1 MPVMKFDVNETYA
14 PNPRTTAKGQHI
26 VHISID
32 KEGNEKP
39 PLPLAD
45 KFDIVGNGTD
55 GGGAHY
61 RIIRYQDRCTRQ
73 TRHAA
78 LPCAEIGSNAAWAKL
93 QGMGIVVYSGRAK
106 REYLADYLQTAG
118 SRDFWQITDKAGWQ
132 GNAYILP
139 SGEVLQAGEGE
150 CHVLYNGDTSQA
162 AAYTAKG
169 SLHEWRENVAKYA
182 AGNSRLLLAIGAALA
197 APMMNRLEEAGGG
210 FHLYGA
216 SRDGKTTAAK
226 AALSVWGNPDAAK
239 LSWNGTALGFGN
251 TALARNDNLLVL
263 DEIGQVKHAKTV
275 SETAYAVIDGTGKIQ
290 GHKDGGNRLI
300 RQWRTLL
307 FSTGEYDMQSYVE
320 RGGEKW
326 EAGQNVRIP
335 SLPSRAA
342 YGIYENLHGFR
353 DGAALSDHLLHQIGQ
368 YHGTAGR
375 AWIEQLRHIDT
386 DAIRETR
393 DSFLRML
400 PELNGQILTVARRFA
415 LVAAALEL
423 SADITGLPSGQ
434 GMAAMKQYFEEWI
447 DENGTESHEER
458 TIIRNAVRFFELYA
472 HTPRFAIFDALQK
485 DHDRNH
491 AGYYKAKNG
500 DYAAPAAEREQEYW
514 VIPTVFETEICKGRN
529 TAMVCRILHGAGW
542 LEKYSGERY
551 QFQRGD
557 KIRYYVF
564 DGVRPPEK

>member
-1 MPVMKFDVNETYA
+1 MSADGPGDW
-14 PNPRTTAKGQHI
+14 PRD
-26 VHISID
+26 S
-32 KEGNEKP
+32 EGYP
-39 PLPLAD
+39 
-45 KFDIVGNGTD
+45 
-55 GGGAHY
+55 H
-61 RIIRYQDRCTRQ
+61 R
-73 TRHAA
+73 
-78 LPCAEIGSNAAWAKL
+78 
-93 QGMGIVVYSGRAK
+93 
-106 REYLADYLQTAG
+106 
-118 SRDFWQITDKAGWQ
+118 
-132 GNAYILP
+132 
-139 SGEVLQAGEGE
+139 
-150 CHVLYNGDTSQA
+150 QA
-162 AAYTAKG
+162 ARVVLFDARG
-169 SLHEWRENVAKYA
+169 
-182 AGNSRLLLAIGAALA
+182 RLLLAIGAALA

-226 AALSVWGNPDAAK
+226 AALSVWGDPDAAK

-335 SLPSRAA
+335 SLPSRAI
-342 YGIYENLHGFR
+342 YGIYENLHSFK

-375 AWIEQLRHIDT
+375 AWIDQLRHIDT
-386 DAIRETR
+386 AAIRETR

-514 VIPTVFETEICKGRN
+514 VIPAVFEEEICKGRN

-564 DGVRPPEK
+564 DGVRPPDK

>member
-14 PNPRTTAKGQHI
+14 PNPRTTAKGQYI

-139 SGEVLQAGEGE
+139 SGEVLQADEGE
-150 CHVLYNGDTSQA
+150 CRVLYNGDTSQA

-226 AALSVWGNPDAAK
+226 AALSVWGDPDAAK

-335 SLPSRAA
+335 SLPARAA
-342 YGIYENLHGFR
+342 YGIYENLHGFEN
-353 DGAALSDHLLHQIGQ
+353 GAALSDHLLHQIGQ

-375 AWIEQLRHIDT
+375 AWIEKLRHTDT
-386 DAIRETR
+386 SAIRETR
-393 DSFLRML
+393 DSFLQML

-423 SADITGLPSGQ
+423 SAGITGLPSGQ

-447 DENGTESHEER
+447 DENGMESHEER

-491 AGYYKAKNG
+491 AGYYKTKNG

-514 VIPTVFETEICKGRN
+514 VIPAVFEEEICKGRN

>member
-14 PNPRTTAKGQHI
+14 PNPRTTAKGQYI

-150 CHVLYNGDTSQA
+150 CRVLYNGDTSQA

-169 SLHEWRENVAKYA
+169 SLQEWRENVAKYA

-226 AALSVWGNPDAAK
+226 AALSVWGDPDAAK

-335 SLPSRAA
+335 SLPSRAI
-342 YGIYENLHGFR
+342 YGIYENLHSFEN
-353 DGAALSDHLLHQIGQ
+353 GAALSDHLLHQIGQ

-386 DAIRETR
+386 AAIRETR

-472 HTPRFAIFDALQK
+472 HTPRFAIFNALQE

-514 VIPTVFETEICKGRN
+514 VIPTVFEEEICKGRN
-529 TAMVCRILHGAGW
+529 TAMVCRILHGVGW

>member
-1 MPVMKFDVNETYA
+1 MHVMKFNVNETYA
-14 PNPRTTAKGQHI
+14 PNPRTTAKGQYI

-32 KEGNEKP
+32 KDGNEKP

-93 QGMGIVVYSGRAK
+93 QGMGIVVYSGRTK

-139 SGEVLQAGEGE
+139 SGEVLQADEGE
-150 CHVLYNGDTSQA
+150 CRVLYNGDTSQA

-169 SLHEWRENVAKYA
+169 SLQEWRENVAKYA

-226 AALSVWGNPDAAK
+226 AALSVWGDPDAAK

-335 SLPSRAA
+335 SLPARAA
-342 YGIYENLHGFR
+342 YGIYENLHGFEN
-353 DGAALSDHLLHQIGQ
+353 GAALSDHLLHQIGQ

-375 AWIEQLRHIDT
+375 AWIEKLRHIDT
-386 DAIRETR
+386 AAIRETR
-393 DSFLRML
+393 DSFLQML

-514 VIPTVFETEICKGRN
+514 VIPTVFEEEICKGRN

-564 DGVRPPEK
+564 DGVRPPDK

>member
-14 PNPRTTAKGQHI
+14 PNPRTTAKGKYI

-32 KEGNEKP
+32 KDGNEKP

-139 SGEVLQAGEGE
+139 SGEVLQADEGE
-150 CHVLYNGDTSQA
+150 CRVLYNGDTSQA

-169 SLHEWRENVAKYA
+169 SLQEWRENVAKYA

-197 APMMNRLEEAGGG
+197 APMMDRLEEAGGG

-226 AALSVWGNPDAAK
+226 AALSVWGDPDAAK

-307 FSTGEYDMQSYVE
+307 FSTGEYDMHSYVE

-335 SLPSRAA
+335 SLPARAI
-342 YGIYENLHGFR
+342 YGIYENLHGFK

>member
-39 PLPLAD
+39 PLLLAD

-55 GGGAHY
+55 GSGAHY

-93 QGMGIVVYSGRAK
+93 QGMGIVVYSGRTK

-139 SGEVLQAGEGE
+139 SGEVLQADEGE
-150 CHVLYNGDTSQA
+150 CRVLYNGDTSQA

-169 SLHEWRENVAKYA
+169 SLQEWRENVAKYA

-197 APMMNRLEEAGGG
+197 APMMNRLGEAGGG

-226 AALSVWGNPDAAK
+226 AALSVWGDPDAAK

-326 EAGQNVRIP
+326 TARRYPTTYCTKSGNITARQAGHGLRNCGIP
-335 SLPSRAA
+335 TPPP
-342 YGIYENLHGFR
+342 YGKR
-353 DGAALSDHLLHQIGQ
+353 
-368 YHGTAGR
+368 
-375 AWIEQLRHIDT
+375 
-386 DAIRETR
+386 AIR
-393 DSFLRML
+393 SCKCC
-400 PELNGQILTVARRFA
+400 LN
-415 LVAAALEL
+415 
-423 SADITGLPSGQ
+423 
-434 GMAAMKQYFEEWI
+434 
-447 DENGTESHEER
+447 
-458 TIIRNAVRFFELYA
+458 
-472 HTPRFAIFDALQK
+472 
-485 DHDRNH
+485 
-491 AGYYKAKNG
+491 
-500 DYAAPAAEREQEYW
+500 
-514 VIPTVFETEICKGRN
+514 
-529 TAMVCRILHGAGW
+529 
-542 LEKYSGERY
+542 
-551 QFQRGD
+551 
-557 KIRYYVF
+557 
-564 DGVRPPEK
+564 

>member
-14 PNPRTTAKGQHI
+14 PNPRTTAKGQYI

-32 KEGNEKP
+32 KDGNEKP

-55 GGGAHY
+55 GSGAHY

-139 SGEVLQAGEGE
+139 SGEVLQADEGE
-150 CHVLYNGDTSQA
+150 CRVLYNGDTSQA

-169 SLHEWRENVAKYA
+169 SLQEWRENVAKYA

-197 APMMNRLEEAGGG
+197 APMMNRLEEAGSG

-226 AALSVWGNPDAAK
+226 AALSVWGDPDAAK

-290 GHKDGGNRLI
+290 GHKDGG
-300 RQWRTLL
+300 T
-307 FSTGEYDMQSYVE
+307 
-320 RGGEKW
+320 
-326 EAGQNVRIP
+326 
-335 SLPSRAA
+335 
-342 YGIYENLHGFR
+342 
-353 DGAALSDHLLHQIGQ
+353 ALSANGEPCFSARANTICRAMWNAAARNGKQGKTCGFPACLHAPYTAFTKTCTTLRTARRYPTTYCTKSGNITARRAG
-368 YHGTAGR
+368 HG
-375 AWIEQLRHIDT
+375 LRNCGILT
-386 DAIRETR
+386 PPPYGKCAIR
-393 DSFLRML
+393 SCKCC
-400 PELNGQILTVARRFA
+400 LN
-415 LVAAALEL
+415 
-423 SADITGLPSGQ
+423 
-434 GMAAMKQYFEEWI
+434 
-447 DENGTESHEER
+447 
-458 TIIRNAVRFFELYA
+458 
-472 HTPRFAIFDALQK
+472 
-485 DHDRNH
+485 
-491 AGYYKAKNG
+491 
-500 DYAAPAAEREQEYW
+500 
-514 VIPTVFETEICKGRN
+514 
-529 TAMVCRILHGAGW
+529 
-542 LEKYSGERY
+542 
-551 QFQRGD
+551 
-557 KIRYYVF
+557 
-564 DGVRPPEK
+564 

>member
-14 PNPRTTAKGQHI
+14 PNPRTTAKGHYI

-39 PLPLAD
+39 PSLLAD

-55 GGGAHY
+55 GSGAHY

-93 QGMGIVVYSGRAK
+93 QGMGIVVYSGRVK

-139 SGEVLQAGEGE
+139 SGEVLQADEGE
-150 CHVLYNGDTSQA
+150 CRVLYNGDTSQA
-162 AAYTAKG
+162 AAYTSKG

-226 AALSVWGNPDAAK
+226 AALSVWGDPDAAK

-335 SLPSRAA
+335 SLPSRAI
-342 YGIYENLHGFR
+342 YGIYENLHGFK

-375 AWIEQLRHIDT
+375 AWIEKLRHTDT
-386 DAIRETR
+386 AAIRETR
-393 DSFLRML
+393 DSFLQML

-423 SADITGLPSGQ
+423 SADITGLPRGQ

-514 VIPTVFETEICKGRN
+514 VIPTVFEEEICKGRN

-564 DGVRPPEK
+564 DGVRPPDK

>member
-1 MPVMKFDVNETYA
+1 M
-14 PNPRTTAKGQHI
+14 
-26 VHISID
+26 
-32 KEGNEKP
+32 
-39 PLPLAD
+39 
-45 KFDIVGNGTD
+45 
-55 GGGAHY
+55 
-61 RIIRYQDRCTRQ
+61 
-73 TRHAA
+73 
-78 LPCAEIGSNAAWAKL
+78 
-93 QGMGIVVYSGRAK
+93 
-106 REYLADYLQTAG
+106 
-118 SRDFWQITDKAGWQ
+118 
-132 GNAYILP
+132 
-139 SGEVLQAGEGE
+139 
-150 CHVLYNGDTSQA
+150 LYNGDTSQA

-169 SLHEWRENVAKYA
+169 SLQEWRENVAKYA

-226 AALSVWGNPDAAK
+226 AALSVWGDPDAAK

-335 SLPSRAA
+335 SLPARAI
-342 YGIYENLHGFR
+342 YGIYENLHGFEN
-353 DGAALSDHLLHQIGQ
+353 GAALSDHLLHQIGQ

-375 AWIEQLRHIDT
+375 AWIEKLRHTDT
-386 DAIRETR
+386 AAIRETR
-393 DSFLRML
+393 DSFLQML

-514 VIPTVFETEICKGRN
+514 VIPAVFEEEICQGRN
-529 TAMVCRILHGAGW
+529 TTTVSRILHGAGW

>member
-14 PNPRTTAKGQHI
+14 PNPRTTAKGQYI

-139 SGEVLQAGEGE
+139 SGEVLQADEGE
-150 CHVLYNGDTSQA
+150 CRVLYNGDTSQA

-226 AALSVWGNPDAAK
+226 AALSVWGDPDAAK

-335 SLPSRAA
+335 SLPARAI
-342 YGIYENLHGFR
+342 YGIYENLHGFEN
-353 DGAALSDHLLHQIGQ
+353 GAALSDHLLHQIGQ

-375 AWIEQLRHIDT
+375 AWIEKLRHIDT
-386 DAIRETR
+386 AAIRETR
-393 DSFLRML
+393 DSFLQML

>member
-1 MPVMKFDVNETYA
+1 MHVMKFNVNETYA
-14 PNPRTTAKGQHI
+14 PNPRTTAKGQYI

-32 KEGNEKP
+32 KDGNEKP

-150 CHVLYNGDTSQA
+150 CRVLYNGDTSQA

-169 SLHEWRENVAKYA
+169 SLQEWRENVAKYA

-335 SLPSRAA
+335 SLPSRAI
-342 YGIYENLHGFR
+342 YGIYENLHGFK

-472 HTPRFAIFDALQK
+472 HTPRFAIFNALQE

-500 DYAAPAAEREQEYW
+500 DRATPTADRRQEYL
-514 VIPTVFETEICKGRN
+514 VIPAVFDAEICQGRN
-529 TAMVCRILHGAGW
+529 RAAACRILHSVGW
-542 LEKYSGERY
+542 LKKYKDGY
-551 QFQRGD
+551 QYHRGGGS
-557 KIRYYVF
+557 RYYVF
-564 DGVRPPEK
+564 DGVIPPEK

>member
-32 KEGNEKP
+32 KDGNEKP

-78 LPCAEIGSNAAWAKL
+78 LPCAEIGSNATWAKL

-139 SGEVLQAGEGE
+139 SGEVLQADEGE
-150 CHVLYNGDTSQA
+150 CRVLYNGDTSQA

-169 SLHEWRENVAKYA
+169 SLQEWRENVAKYA

-226 AALSVWGNPDAAK
+226 AALSVWGDPDAAK

-335 SLPSRAA
+335 SLPSRAI
-342 YGIYENLHGFR
+342 YGIYENLHGFEN
-353 DGAALSDHLLHQIGQ
+353 GAALSDHLLHQIGQ

-514 VIPTVFETEICKGRN
+514 VIPTVFEEEICKGRN